1 MASGVFDLSTL
12 KCDKPGDADA
22 FLLGKAPDHHLVQE
36 AINGNEEAFAC
47 LYRRYRDKIFLLC
60 LDYSKGDRAQANDLC
75 QEAFISAFENL
86 QQLRNASLFHFWL
99 HEIAKNKCLSFK
111 RKENAFVNALKDYAV
126 IKWMG
131 EEERDWSA
139 AELQLV
145 VDIIHG
151 MEDSEFKETV
161 RLYYVEGKNSREVAE
176 IQNITQTLVTTRLN
190 RFRARFSKRIVR
202 EILKLRESR
211 L

>member
-1 MASGVFDLSTL
+1 M
-12 KCDKPGDADA
+12 
-22 FLLGKAPDHHLVQE
+22 
-36 AINGNEEAFAC
+36 
-47 LYRRYRDKIFLLC
+47 
-60 LDYSKGDRAQANDLC
+60 
-75 QEAFISAFENL
+75 
-86 QQLRNASLFHFWL
+86 
-99 HEIAKNKCLSFK
+99 
-111 RKENAFVNALKDYAV
+111 